1 MEETYNRGIM
11 RLTSF
16 SRAGILAL
24 SALSILFTAPAGAK
38 DGRDFAGH
46 YSLTDVTEEGDQVEL
61 TLTLQLFN
69 YSGADLKQGVVTV
82 LPAPPAPG
90 VLAKFAPIKLWRSGN
105 DVVVSQQL
113 TIASEEYKQWS
124 TRIQP
129 AVFIAYNDEEGH
141 ACLRSAQLRRL
152 PMIREATSLARPAA
166 AK

>member
-1 MEETYNRGIM
+1 M

-16 SRAGILAL
+16 SRTGILAL
-24 SALSILFTAPAGAK
+24 SALSVLFTAPVGAK

-46 YSLTDVTEEGDQVEL
+46 YSLTDVIENGSQVEL

-69 YSGADLKQGVVTV
+69 YSGADLNQTVVTV
-82 LPAPPAPG
+82 HPAPPVPG
-90 VLAKFAPIKLWRSGN
+90 VLASFAPIKLWRSGN

-113 TIASEEYKQWS
+113 TISREEYKQWS

-129 AVFIAYNDEEGH
+129 AVFIGYSDKDGRAY
-141 ACLRSAQLRRL
+141 LRSAQLRRL
-152 PMIREATSLARPAA
+152 PMIREAASIAHPAA